1 MRRLA
6 GLLLHALAALA
17 LALPAQAAN
26 KLTGPPFS
34 VDHFRA
40 DTAPRHFDGET
51 SRMGWSRGAGGL
63 ALRDVAHAGWYV
75 SPPARAPFRF
85 TELLPSWNIALDE
98 ETQGYRIE
106 VRVQDARD
114 GTWSPWFYFGTAGR
128 TDGSTTTAVIDDDAW
143 GEVDIDYLLLKRPA
157 RAHQYKVILYSDPDH
172 GDTPQPAVKRFH
184 VVVSNIE
191 GDRALHRRVRR
202 SMPRAAGDWATTLT
216 VPYRAQRWVDDRRL
230 GGEICCPTC
239 VAMVLESHGIEIG
252 TVKASA
258 NALDH
263 EHDIYGNW
271 PRAAQSV
278 VRHGLASEV
287 RRFRETDDLKP
298 FIAAGLPV
306 MASIRAARG
315 EMQNARYKST
325 NGHLILV
332 IGLTPG
338 GDFVV
343 NDPASPGAGGEEI
356 VYTAEEIRK
365 VWFEKGGVGIVIW
378 NPDKTASGKRTH

>member
-1 MRRLA
+1 MRTFPA
-6 GLLLHALAALA
+6 LLLNVVAALA

-40 DTAPRHFDGET
+40 DTTARDFAGQT
-51 SRMGWSRGAGGL
+51 SATAWSRAARGL
-63 ALRDVAHAGWYV
+63 ALRRGAAAGWYV
-75 SPPARAPFRF
+75 SQPARAPFRF

-106 VRVQDARD
+106 LRVQDARS
-114 GTWSPWFYFGTAGR
+114 GAWSPWFYFGTAGA
-128 TDGSTTTAVIDDDAW
+128 TDGSTTTAVINDDAW

-157 RAHQYKVILYSDPDH
+157 RAHQVKVTLYSAAD
-172 GDTPQPAVKRFH
+172 GDSPLPAVKRIH
-184 VVVSNIE
+184 AVVSNIE
-191 GDRALHRRVRR
+191 GDKALHRRVRGA
-202 SMPRAAGDWATTLT
+202 MPRARGDWATTLT
-216 VPYRAQRWVDDRRL
+216 IPYRAQRWVDDRRL

-252 TVKASA
+252 TMKASA

-263 EHDIYGNW
+263 EHGIYGNW

-298 FIAAGLPV
+298 FIAAGVPV
-306 MASIRAARG
+306 MASIRARPG

-325 NGHLILV
+325 NGHLILI
-332 IGLTPG
+332 IGLTPE
-338 GDFVV
+338 GDFIV

-356 VYTAEEIRK
+356 VYTDAEIRK
-365 VWFEKGGVGIVIW
+365 AWFEKGGVGIVIW
-378 NPDKTASGKRTH
+378 NPDKPASGKRTHK